1 MTSAGVFTG
10 DICAYAISI
19 KPSCAEAVLKG
30 LGCTIGTQ
38 LTLVLLKPDISC
50 FTKFWIHVLLQF
62 SLSVKAVTL
71 IFISG
76 RDLAISSTHEGK
88 TGNINGKTENCN
100 CLLRVK
106 LISINWENI
115 VYEDRKCN
123 LCDKNDLGDEFHYL
137 LICPYFQNERKDLL
151 KRYYYLRPNTIK
163 FQELLNCKNKQVLL
177 NLSKFM
183 KLIMSKF
190 V

>member
-1 MTSAGVFTG
+1 M
-10 DICAYAISI
+10 CQ
-19 KPSCAEAVLKG
+19 EALEVE
-30 LGCTIGTQ
+30 
-38 LTLVLLKPDISC
+38 VEVS
-50 FTKFWIHVLLQF
+50 
-62 SLSVKAVTL
+62 
-71 IFISG
+71 
-76 RDLAISSTHEGK
+76 R
-88 TGNINGKTENCN
+88 
-100 CLLRVK
+100 
-106 LISINWENI
+106 WENI

-151 KRYYYLRPNTIK
+151 KRYYYLRPNTFK